1 MGWEEVEPGPML
13 AAVLVAVALV
23 LAWLSTYVEDSS
35 EQLFR
40 SIVSSSPIG
49 SSGSSTGVS
58 AAASPTEP
66 STSAE
71 PGALLIRSVA
81 PARSPAEPQASGGDT
96 ESDGSTGNKVGEGDS
111 SDGARSQNGTS
122 IDATSASDG
131 AEGASVPMDDGAEA
145 TAGREDPLNVT
156 GLRKRT
162 RLHATQGSGTGE
174 VESPRSDP
182 REVRPGD
189 VQVRLKFLN
198 DSERVIRVMPEDTIA
213 FLKTTHF
220 PGQEEHVKLIYRGQL
235 LRDPK
240 RTLESLGIAADAV
253 LHCQLARR
261 STSGLTGPMGGSPGP
276 AEGGRVE
283 PTDVPQQGAAG
294 STSVGLHVLVI
305 PVFTLAL
312 CAGLYA
318 CANLRPYLSVPAAAS
333 IAAVTLVAG
342 AVVYVACRS

>member
-1 MGWEEVEPGPML
+1 ICALTPYRAAL
-13 AAVLVAVALV
+13 AGSCHGLGGAVLVAVALV

-49 SSGSSTGVS
+49 SSGSSTSVS

-66 STSAE
+66 ST
-71 PGALLIRSVA
+71 
-81 PARSPAEPQASGGDT
+81 
-96 ESDGSTGNKVGEGDS
+96 
-111 SDGARSQNGTS
+111 QNGTS

-131 AEGASVPMDDGAEA
+131 EEGASVPMDDGAEA

-156 GLRKRT
+156 GLRKRI
-162 RLHATQGSGTGE
+162 RLDATQGSGTGE

-189 VQVRLKFLN
+189 VQLRLKFLN
-198 DSERVIRVMPEDTIA
+198 DSERIIRVMPEDTIA

-261 STSGLTGPMGGSPGP
+261 SASGLTGPMGGSPGP

-342 AVVYVACRS
+342 AVVYARHSD

>member
-1 MGWEEVEPGPML
+1 ML
-13 AAVLVAVALV
+13 AAVLVVVALV

-49 SSGSSTGVS
+49 SSGSSIGVS

-96 ESDGSTGNKVGEGDS
+96 ESDGSIGNKVGEGDS

-122 IDATSASDG
+122 IDSDG
-131 AEGASVPMDDGAEA
+131 EEGASVPMDDGAEA

-261 STSGLTGPMGGSPGP
+261 STSGLTGPMGGNPGP